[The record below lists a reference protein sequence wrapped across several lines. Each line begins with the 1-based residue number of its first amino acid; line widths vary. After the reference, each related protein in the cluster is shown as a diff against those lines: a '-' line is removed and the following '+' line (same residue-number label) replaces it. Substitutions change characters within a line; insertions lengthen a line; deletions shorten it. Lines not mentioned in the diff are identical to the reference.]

1 MAAMHLRLI
10 PTAVGIQFFTGAQG
24 FSQAV
29 CITQGKYDHLNIAWR
44 PDMKQYKVV
53 VLEEVPPTTP
63 FDPPLVNASLTPQG
77 GFVHQQADSYLS
89 MMGGLLAAMHSGQG
103 SGSFVCPVLGAFVMD
118 SKQFR
123 WGRGIALV
131 LMELLSDLCR
141 TTQLGS
147 STRCRWWLMR
157 GISTGS
163 GSSATQAA

>member
-10 PTAVGIQFFTGAQG
+10 PAAVGIQFFTGAQG

-29 CITQGKYDHLNIAWR
+29 CITQGKYDHLSIAWR

-118 SKQFR
+118 SKQFGWVTGHR
-123 WGRGIALV
+123 
-131 LMELLSDLCR
+131 
-141 TTQLGS
+141 LGADGAVE
-147 STRCRWWLMR
+147 RFMADNA
-157 GISTGS
+157 TGLINEMQV
-163 GSSATQAA
+163 AVDARH